1 MNNTSISNKF
11 SSKENKEIQNGIIR
25 NNKIIKINLL
35 NLTFKKNKVCERI
48 IRKNIF
54 IKNKNKDSNKK
65 K

>member
-1 MNNTSISNKF
+1 VNNTSISNKF